1 MSDRRTRWTKNC
13 VNEETGKLMK
23 QTNGKRMVPTDENKL
38 DESVDG
44 WTDGR
49 AGEPEESRA
58 KNQSA
63 SQPLSQPVSQSVS
76 QSVCR
81 SVSLSV
87 SLSARQ
93 SVSQSANQTERQTD
107 ERSPFI

>member
-1 MSDRRTRWTKNC
+1 
-13 VNEETGKLMK
+13 MK

-38 DESVDG
+38 DEFVHG

-49 AGEPEESRA
+49 AGEPEESQA

-63 SQPLSQPVSQSVS
+63 IQPLSQPVSQ
-76 QSVCR
+76 

-93 SVSQSANQTERQTD
+93 SVSQPPGSQ
-107 ERSPFI
+107 SVS

>member
-1 MSDRRTRWTKNC
+1 MDEELRERRNRQTD
-13 VNEETGKLMK
+13 ETNK
-23 QTNGKRMVPTDENKL
+23 QTEKGWYQTAENKL

-76 QSVCR
+76 QSVGQ
-81 SVSLSV
+81 SVCQSV
-87 SLSARQ
+87 YQLVSQ
-93 SVSQSANQTERQTD
+93 SVSQLIRPKDRQM
-107 ERSPFI
+107 SVLHLFSIGM

>member
-13 VNEETGKLMK
+13 VNEETGKLTK

-76 QSVCR
+76 QSVGQ
-81 SVSLSV
+81 SVCQSV
-87 SLSARQ
+87 YQLVSQ
-93 SVSQSANQTERQTD
+93 SVSQSV
-107 ERSPFI
+107 S

>member
-13 VNEETGKLMK
+13 VNEETGKLTK
-23 QTNGKRMVPTDENKL
+23 QTNGKRMVPTDEYKL

-49 AGEPEESRA
+49 AGEPEESQA

-63 SQPLSQPVSQSVS
+63 SQPLSQLVSQ
-76 QSVCR
+76 

-87 SLSARQ
+87 SP
-93 SVSQSANQTERQTD
+93 SVSQSISSSVSQ
-107 ERSPFI
+107 SVS

>member
-1 MSDRRTRWTKNC
+1 
-13 VNEETGKLMK
+13 
-23 QTNGKRMVPTDENKL
+23 MVPTDENKL

-76 QSVCR
+76 QSVYQL
-81 SVSLSV
+81 VS
-87 SLSARQ
+87 Q
-93 SVSQSANQTERQTD
+93 SVSQLIRPKDRQM
-107 ERSPFI
+107 SVLHLFSIGM